1 MAFPRATL
9 VIALAASVA
18 PPGAFAVGF
27 GRVTPSGVLGQP
39 LSLLVPIRLD
49 QGEQLY
55 AECIHAEVISGDTTL
70 VSGQVRVSVSPTGN
84 PAEWN
89 ARITT
94 TVPLLEPVVEVAVSA
109 GCERRFMRRFTT
121 LLDPPVIGLSAPVLG
136 SSGLAERPTRTE
148 DLLAPSR
155 SGGGRSPNSV
165 VRRDRAAA
173 PTRRAEAPAAK
184 ATSKAATRVAPPA
197 TSTSGR
203 LASESTERQVARLLL
218 DVGSGP
224 RLRMDIEDPVFMP
237 AGSASA
243 ASGAGDGLDSESE
256 RLRLLEKTLA
266 DLKQEATAYRRT
278 ETGLKAR
285 LAESEGRSRLV
296 PWLVGLLVLA
306 GGLLG
311 WLLWRQRGQVAGE
324 RADAGASM
332 LPESKVDAPWW
343 GGDGAAPAAA
353 PAAGVAAA
361 EPDDSE
367 HTGARVVLDLDS
379 PAAGPAAY
387 ERTQPFTA
395 PMAVDAQSS
404 IVDGQSPAREVS
416 VEELLDLE
424 QQADFFIALG
434 QEDAAIDLLMSH
446 LRGTGGQSP
455 LPYTKL
461 LEIYRRQGDRTA
473 YERIRARFNRRFNAY
488 APDWDQGPQHGRSLE
503 EYPDVVQRLQGL
515 WSSPL
520 NAMAVL
526 EAMLFRND
534 ELQELFDL
542 PAYKDVLLLYSL
554 ARDLYQQEGVTAADV
569 DLLLPI
575 GDESAFSSSASTP
588 LQAEGASG
596 DEAEGNGLARDN
608 AYDLTSFN
616 LELQPTDPRPND
628 KH

>member
-1 MAFPRATL
+1 MALPRATL

-18 PPGAFAVGF
+18 PLGAHAVGF

-55 AECIHAEVISGDTTL
+55 AECIHAEVTAGDSLL
-70 VSGQVRVSVSPTGN
+70 VSSQVRVSVTPTAN

-109 GCERRFMRRFTT
+109 GCERRFMRRFTA
-121 LLDPPVIGLSAPVLG
+121 LLDPPLMALSSPALPSAGLS
-136 SSGLAERPTRTE
+136 ERPRSADA
-148 DLLAPSR
+148 DLLAPRSR
-155 SGGGRSPNSV
+155 PVRSPDAV
-165 VRRDRAAA
+165 VRRERAASTA
-173 PTRRAEAPAAK
+173 PRAEAPR
-184 ATSKAATRVAPPA
+184 SSLKAAPKVAPTPA
-197 TSTSGR
+197 AAPRANAEAG
-203 LASESTERQVARLLL
+203 ERQVARLLL

-243 ASGAGDGLDSESE
+243 ASGAGEALDSESE

-266 DLKQEATAYRRT
+266 DLKQEANAYRRT

-306 GGLLG
+306 GGLVG
-311 WLLWRQRGQVAGE
+311 WLLWRQRGQSTTE
-324 RADAGASM
+324 RADAGASL
-332 LPESKVDAPWW
+332 LPESNKSDTPWW
-343 GGDGAAPAAA
+343 GDGAAPSVAAA
-353 PAAGVAAA
+353 PAPQA
-361 EPDDSE
+361 EPDEGE
-367 HTGARVVLDLDS
+367 HTGARVVVDFDG
-379 PAAGPAAY
+379 PASAPAAY

-395 PMAVDAQSS
+395 PMMADAQSS

-434 QEDAAIDLLMSH
+434 QEDAAVDLLMSH

-488 APDWDQGPQHGRSLE
+488 APDWDQGPQHGRTLE
-503 EYPDVVQRLQGL
+503 EYPEVVQRLQGL

-575 GDESAFSSSASTP
+575 GDEAAFAASAPAP
-588 LQAEGASG
+588 HNDGGVQG
-596 DEAEGNGLARDN
+596 RDDS
-608 AYDLTSFN
+608 YDLTSFN
-616 LELQPTDPRPND
+616 LELQPTEPRPGEP
-628 KH
+628 KA

>member
-1 MAFPRATL
+1 MALPRATL

-18 PPGAFAVGF
+18 PLGAHAVGF
-27 GRVTPSGVLGQP
+27 GRVTPAGVLGQP

-55 AECIHAEVISGDTTL
+55 AECIHAEVTAGDNLL
-70 VSGQVRVSVSPTGN
+70 VSSQVRVSVTPTAN

-109 GCERRFMRRFTT
+109 GCERRFMRRFTA
-121 LLDPPVIGLSAPVLG
+121 LLDPPLMALSSPTLPSSSLSDRPLAAG
-136 SSGLAERPTRTE
+136 SDLVSPRP
-148 DLLAPSR
+148 R
-155 SGGGRSPNSV
+155 SGRSPDSV
-165 VRRDRAAA
+165 VRRDR
-173 PTRRAEAPAAK
+173 PSSPVRRAEAPVVKSLAKSAAK
-184 ATSKAATRVAPPA
+184 VAPAAAAATPRAPA
-197 TSTSGR
+197 EAG
-203 LASESTERQVARLLL
+203 ERQVARLLL

-266 DLKQEATAYRRT
+266 DLKQEASAYRRT

-296 PWLVGLLVLA
+296 PWLLGLLVLA
-306 GGLLG
+306 GGLVG
-311 WLLWRQRGQVAGE
+311 WLLWRQRGQSAPE
-324 RADAGASM
+324 RADAGASI
-332 LPESKVDAPWW
+332 LPESKVDSPWW
-343 GGDGAAPAAA
+343 GDGAAPAAA
-353 PAAGVAAA
+353 AAPAAQVEADEG
-361 EPDDSE
+361 E
-367 HTGARVVLDLDS
+367 HTGARVVVDFD
-379 PAAGPAAY
+379 GPASAPSAY

-395 PMAVDAQSS
+395 PMMADAQSS

-434 QEDAAIDLLMSH
+434 QEDAAVDLLMSH

-488 APDWDQGPQHGRSLE
+488 APDWDQGPQHGRTLE
-503 EYPDVVQRLQGL
+503 EYPEVVQRLQGL

-575 GDESAFSSSASTP
+575 GDDAAFAASAPAP
-588 LQAEGASG
+588 HG
-596 DEAEGNGLARDN
+596 DEAVNGRDD

-616 LELQPTDPRPND
+616 LELQPTEPRPGEP
-628 KH
+628 KA